1 MKTYLVLSLLLEYPS
16 AECVGHIDLL
26 EHILREEAETNGG
39 AAKTLAPLLEMFR
52 TVPLLSLEMQYTDTF
67 EHNQSHSLALYEHL
81 YGEDAARGLA
91 LSCLR
96 EKYALYDFV
105 PKSGE
110 PPDYIP
116 DILEYL
122 SVLPKEKA
130 EESLGRTVHL
140 FAFLKNNL
148 KKSESPYASVFDV
161 LEQMSSKKLQQPQPM
176 EVFL

>member
-16 AECVGHIDLL
+16 AECVSNVSAL
-26 EHILREEAETNGG
+26 EGILQEEAGENGG
-39 AAKTLAPLLEMFR
+39 AARTLAPLLEMFR
-52 TVPLLSLEMQYTDTF
+52 TVSLLSLEMRYTDTF
-67 EHNQSHSLALYEHL
+67 EHSRSNSLALYEHL

-110 PPDYIP
+110 PPDFIP

-122 SVLPKEKA
+122 SILPQEKA

-140 FAFLKNNL
+140 FAFLKDNL
-148 KKSESPYASVFDV
+148 KKAESPYASVFEA
-161 LEQMSSKKLQQPQPM
+161 LERMSFVKPQPM
-176 EVFL
+176 EVLL

>member
-16 AECVGHIDLL
+16 AECVSNIGAFED
-26 EHILREEAETNGG
+26 ILQEEARENGG
-39 AAKTLAPLLEMFR
+39 AARTLAPLLEMLR
-52 TVPLLSLEMQYTDTF
+52 NVPLLSLEMQYVDTF
-67 EHNQSHSLALYEHL
+67 EHSRSNSLALYEHL

-122 SVLPKEKA
+122 SFLPKDEAEK
-130 EESLGRTVHL
+130 SLGRTVHL

-148 KKSESPYASVFDV
+148 KKSGSPYAFVFEA
-161 LEQMSSKKLQQPQPM
+161 LEQMSLIKSQHL
-176 EVFL
+176 EVLL